1 MRSVRTRVGLASLL
15 EFAVVLSMLVGTA
28 AAQQDWPQLKF
39 DCRHSGDVPQRSVT
53 VPLGLI
59 GVVPLTDAVLTAPV
73 VADGRVYVV
82 DGAGVAFAIDAATL
96 KVVWKRKTGTAVGSE
111 DAVPAN
117 CNNVSSPAIAGGYLH
132 FGTMAGSY
140 YVLDARSGKVVKEIP
155 CGQPIFGSPVVA
167 NGRVYFVTLGS
178 RVYALEPDGT
188 VCWKWDYLREHVG
201 FTGDPFSGNDWR
213 KHKGGRVTMADQ
225 FCCAWNPAM
234 YGKTLVVPAGGAV
247 VWLEDAGDR
256 GAVRAVD
263 VPRTP
268 TLGLSIDESGAVYRQ
283 WHRLDNG
290 GRVDVLRIA
299 NGEVQE
305 GHVPGTQ
312 TSTRGGLL
320 SFCSVSL
327 RGGDVYRCRPEED
340 FGLCRHSPAGQS
352 PEYLGGAPSIASPI
366 LVGENAVYG
375 GLDGRLHVV
384 PLSGGGKAWSFKTAF
399 GKPISAPAAVCDG
412 RVYFGCDD
420 GYLYV
425 LGPSGKA
432 PLPTEDLGLW
442 KVRSPLGGKY
452 TDPKYDWYTSFADW
466 GNTNAGVPQAVK
478 PPFRIKWIRRFEGTT
493 KHFSTCGGG
502 RMYTHTAEGQIF
514 AVEQETGRLLWRRY
528 FPGVHICYTSPLY
541 YKERLMIPQAGL
553 KRCRLRCLDAA
564 TGELLWEAPFAGSPS
579 WNRQLPPIVSGKLAI
594 YAFSS
599 GRYASERWLVG
610 HGDIPGFPKDQ
621 KPLVRAYDVDTGKE
635 VWTADFSKYGFGGDD
650 AGLCLMD
657 GTLYYS
663 CFFGYLRK
671 GTSGSR
677 RAAGI
682 TAAMDPATGRVLW
695 STTEHAVHS
704 GCTISAKDGRLYMG
718 GYSRVDDKTN
728 RVWCL
733 SAKDG
738 SLIWQSDPVDRAIHV
753 ITVGDRF
760 LFTHAQ
766 YDNGYL
772 IDKQTGKILRTL
784 TKGYK
789 CTRFTLSEPCL
800 LGANMDVYDLSDPGN
815 IKLLST
821 GPAVDPSQC
830 LGAIVSGGRLFYT
843 SHGSGLQMSQVYG
856 AEAASPAAPWKTTTR
871 PQRDP

>member
-1 MRSVRTRVGLASLL
+1 MKLTQTPFGP
-15 EFAVVLSMLVGTA
+15 AVVVVLMLAGTA
-28 AAQQDWPQLKF
+28 IGQQSWPQLKF
-39 DCRHSGDVPQRSVT
+39 DGRHSGDVPDGSVT

-59 GVVPLTDAVLTAPV
+59 GAVPLTDAVLTAPV
-73 VADGRVYVV
+73 VADGRVYAV

-96 KVVWKRKTGTAVGSE
+96 KVVWKRKTSGG
-111 DAVPAN
+111 PAN
-117 CNNVSSPAIAGGYLH
+117 CNNVSSPAIAGKYLH

-140 YVLDARSGKVVKEIP
+140 YVLDASSGKLVKEIR
-155 CGQPIFGSPVVA
+155 CGQPIFSSPVVA
-167 NGRVYFVTLGS
+167 N
-178 RVYALEPDGT
+178 
-188 VCWKWDYLREHVG
+188 
-201 FTGDPFSGNDWR
+201 
-213 KHKGGRVTMADQ
+213 
-225 FCCAWNPAM
+225 
-234 YGKTLVVPAGGAV
+234 
-247 VWLEDAGDR
+247 
-256 GAVRAVD
+256 
-263 VPRTP
+263 
-268 TLGLSIDESGAVYRQ
+268 
-283 WHRLDNG
+283 RLDNG
-290 GRVDVLRIA
+290 GRVDVLRIGG
-299 NGEVQE
+299 GEVQKD
-305 GHVPGTQ
+305 HVPGTQ

-327 RGGDVYRCRPEED
+327 RGRDVYRCRPEED
-340 FGLCRHSPAGQS
+340 FGLCKHSPDRQS

-366 LVGENAVYG
+366 LLGENAVYG

-384 PLSGGGKAWSFKTAF
+384 PLSGRGKAWSFKTAL
-399 GKPISAPAAVCDG
+399 GKAISAPAAVCDG

-425 LGPSGKA
+425 LGPAGKA

-466 GNTNAGVPQAVK
+466 GNTNAGVQQAVK

-502 RMYTHTAEGQIF
+502 RMYTHTAEGRIF

-528 FPGVHICYTSPLY
+528 SPGVHICYTSPLY
-541 YKERLMIPQAGL
+541 YKERLLVPQ
-553 KRCRLRCLDAA
+553 
-564 TGELLWEAPFAGSPS
+564 
-579 WNRQLPPIVSGKLAI
+579 
-594 YAFSS
+594 
-599 GRYASERWLVG
+599 
-610 HGDIPGFPKDQ
+610 
-621 KPLVRAYDVDTGKE
+621 
-635 VWTADFSKYGFGGDD
+635 

-677 RAAGI
+677 SAAGI
-682 TAAMDPATGRVLW
+682 TAAMDPAVLPGEEGRVLW

-766 YDNGYL
+766 YNNGYL
-772 IDKQTGKILRTL
+772 IDKQTGKILHTL

-789 CTRFTLSEPCL
+789 CTRFTLSEPYL
-800 LGANMDVYDLSDPGN
+800 LGANMDVYDLSDPAD

-830 LGAIVSGGRLFYT
+830 LGAIVSSGRIFYT
-843 SHGSGLQMSQVYG
+843 SHGSGLQISQVYG
-856 AEAASPAAPWKTTTR
+856 AEAASPAAPWKTTPR